1 MSENQ
6 QRMDMTPGIVSWNEL
21 VTNDPAGSREF
32 YTKLFGW
39 SIEEMAMPE
48 GTYCFLK
55 LGERPVGGMLQM
67 PPEAEG
73 APTMW
78 MPYVTVANLKD
89 AVAKAAS
96 LGAKLCKDITP
107 VPNMG
112 SFAMITDPQGA
123 TLGLW
128 EFMKQG

>member
-89 AVAKAAS
+89 AVAKAIGGAAVS
-96 LGAKLCKDITP
+96 L
-107 VPNMG
+107 
-112 SFAMITDPQGA
+112 DPLAENYLENLRKMVSELESALSVQ
-123 TLGLW
+123 
-128 EFMKQG
+128 KR